1 VPRGSIE
8 AAIDMAHADFF
19 RQRMG
24 ASMRRSRLLAFLL
37 CAFTLSGASLY
48 AGDSLQNRGHDPFF
62 QISSAIANC
71 PEPLGPRVSE
81 AEWKGESHHR
91 VEHGSDCWL
100 EGRCRLPSAF
110 EYDDEIAE
118 SARRRLQWLSSS
130 LPAWQHS
137 TLWVTVYER
146 WIVVQGCVAN
156 DFPSGAFFSA
166 LREVPDVLDVSD
178 ETTAHPQRKLP
189 YRPFREK

>member
-1 VPRGSIE
+1 MSFPS
-8 AAIDMAHADFF
+8 
-19 RQRMG
+19 
-24 ASMRRSRLLAFLL
+24 AFALLL
-37 CAFTLSGASLY
+37 CALGLQSSCVCADE
-48 AGDSLQNRGHDPFF
+48 ALQNRGHDPFF
-62 QISSAIANC
+62 QISSAIGNC

-118 SARRRLQWLSSS
+118 STRRRLQWLSSS

-146 WIVVQGCVAN
+146 WIVVQGCVAP
-156 DFPSGAFFSA
+156 DFPSRAFLSA
-166 LREVPDVLDVSD
+166 LREVPDVLQVSD
-178 ETTAHPQRKLP
+178 ETTANPKRTIP
-189 YRPFREK
+189 YRLFRR

>member
-1 VPRGSIE
+1 MR
-8 AAIDMAHADFF
+8 HALLL
-19 RQRMG
+19 G
-24 ASMRRSRLLAFLL
+24 AL
-37 CAFTLSGASLY
+37 TLVSGLSH

-81 AEWKGESHHR
+81 AQWKGESHHR

-110 EYDDEIAE
+110 AYDDEIAE

-130 LPAWQHS
+130 YPAWRHS
-137 TLWVTVYER
+137 TLWITVYER
-146 WIVVQGCVAN
+146 WIVVQGCVAD
-156 DFPSGAFFSA
+156 DFPSSAFFAA

-178 ETTAHPQRKLP
+178 ETTAHPERKLP
-189 YRPFREK
+189 YPRFRKQ